1 MAPQDKDGDVIE
13 NDIEGL
19 HGKPLSGGIFLLQLK
34 IELETAS
41 YGNRPF
47 FVNFLIFLL
56 LIVSVDPQFL
66 RTIYWEAA
74 QSTGPSGR

>member
-47 FVNFLIFLL
+47 
-56 LIVSVDPQFL
+56 S
-66 RTIYWEAA
+66 
-74 QSTGPSGR
+74 